1 MSHVLTGVQR
11 RAMHAPNAFGMHS
24 EAARI
29 LAMRGVDPSLFA
41 ERIGAVG
48 QSAHIETGSLSGF
61 SLGQEFS
68 ARPPAASAPAAAPQ
82 GLGPVARDP
91 RLVTFMRGLADQPY
105 DQIRARFKTTFG
117 LDPGDTVVEELL
129 LQSALEWRNYS
140 TLHARVCPIQVEP
153 LVAGTYFVYDR
164 AGQRQV
170 VDSRVGADSKVKVV
184 SRRVSSA
191 NYTTQLRSL
200 SGAVNRVAQ
209 ALAANLNKL
218 SSETE
223 FVMDM
228 HDREMELE
236 VADALCATTNYSGD
250 NLQSLGG
257 TAKWNGGSAADPV
270 QDVIDMLLAIPA
282 EVNHVVFSDLCWSAA
297 QVNADLQAVLF
308 GRLKATDGILSPA
321 EFAQFFGIANV
332 WISKHLVERTP
343 GTVTR
348 TWSESG
354 AYFAHVDARKDMLT
368 HARRF
373 RAKLPGG
380 PQGIHVRPWFDPST
394 PMGSDMI
401 TVTRQDSAV
410 TFVGSDFG
418 GFIAG
423 IRQ

>member
-1 MSHVLTGVQR
+1 MSHVQTRVQR
-11 RAMHAPNAFGMHS
+11 RAMHAPNAFGMHP
-24 EAARI
+24 EVARI
-29 LAMRGVDPSLFA
+29 LTSRGVDPKHLA
-41 ERIGAVG
+41 QRIGAVG
-48 QSAHIETGSLSGF
+48 QSAHIDTGDLAGF
-61 SLGQEFS
+61 TLGEEFA
-68 ARPPAASAPAAAPQ
+68 ARPPAPGVGFAASPGAQ
-82 GLGPVARDP
+82 RDP
-91 RLVTFMRGLADQPY
+91 RISSFIKGLGEQPI
-105 DQIRARFKTTFG
+105 DQIRARYRQTFG
-117 LDPGDTVVEELL
+117 LDPSDTIVEELL
-129 LQSALEWRNYS
+129 TQSALEWKNYN
-140 TLHARVCPIQVEP
+140 TLHARLCPVQVEP
-153 LVAGTYFVYDR
+153 LQAGTYFIYDR

-170 VDSRVGADSKVKVV
+170 VDSRVGADAKVKVV
-184 SRRVSSA
+184 SRRVSNA
-191 NYTTQLRSL
+191 TYTTQLRSL
-200 SGAVNRVAQ
+200 AGSVNRVAQ
-209 ALAANLNKL
+209 ALAASLNKL

-236 VADALCATTNYSGD
+236 VANALCDVANYSGD
-250 NLQSLGG
+250 NLQTLGG

-270 QDVIDMLLAIPA
+270 QDVLDIILAIPA
-282 EVNHVVFSDLCWSAA
+282 DVNHCVFSDLCWSAA
-297 QVNADLQAVLF
+297 QVNAELQAVLF
-308 GRLKATDGILSPA
+308 GRMKSTDGVLSPA

-354 AYFAHVDARKDMLT
+354 AYFAHVDPARDMLT

-373 RAKLPGG
+373 RARLPGG

-394 PMGSDMI
+394 PMGSDMV

-410 TFVGSDFG
+410 HFVGADFG

>member
-1 MSHVLTGVQR
+1 MSFVHTAVQR
-11 RAMHAPNAFGMHS
+11 RAMHAPNAFGMHP
-24 EAARI
+24 EAARV
-29 LAMRGVDPSLFA
+29 LALRGVDPSAFA
-41 ERIGAVG
+41 ARFGAVG
-48 QSAHIETGSLSGF
+48 QSAHVETGSLSGF
-61 SLGQEFS
+61 SLEQPGS
-68 ARPPAASAPAAAPQ
+68 ARPIAPVAP
-82 GLGPVARDP
+82 GLAPLARDP
-91 RLVTFMRGLADQPY
+91 RLLTFMRGLAEQPY
-105 DQIRARFKTTFG
+105 DQIRSRFQTTFG
-117 LDPGDTVVEELL
+117 LDPGDTVVTELL
-129 LQSALEWRNYS
+129 TQTALEWRNYS
-140 TLHARVCPIQVEP
+140 TLHDRLCPVQVES

-170 VDSRVGADSKVKVV
+170 VDSRVGADSKTKVV

-191 NYTTQLRSL
+191 NYTTQLRAL

-209 ALAANLNKL
+209 ALAAALNKL

-236 VADALCATTNYSGD
+236 VANALCDTANYSGD
-250 NLQSLGG
+250 NLQTLGG

-270 QDVIDMLLAIPA
+270 QDVLDVLLAIPA
-282 EVNHVVFSDLCWSAA
+282 EVNHCVFSDLCWSAA
-297 QVNADLQAVLF
+297 QINEQLQAILF
-308 GRLKATDGILSPA
+308 GRLKAADGVLSPA

-348 TWSESG
+348 TWSETG
-354 AYFAHVDARKDMLT
+354 AYFAHVDAKRDMLT

-373 RAKLPGG
+373 RARLPGG

-418 GFIAG
+418 AFIAG

>member
-1 MSHVLTGVQR
+1 MSFVQTSVQR
-11 RAMHAPNAFGMHS
+11 RAMHAPNALGMHT
-24 EAARI
+24 EVARI
-29 LAMRGVDPSLFA
+29 LALRGVDPSAFA
-41 ERIGAVG
+41 ARFGAVG
-48 QSAHIETGSLSGF
+48 QSAHIETGALSGF
-61 SLGQEFS
+61 SLGQEFN
-68 ARPPAASAPAAAPQ
+68 ARPPTPGAPAPVAA
-82 GLGPVARDP
+82 GLAPLARDP
-91 RLVTFMRGLADQPY
+91 RLVTFMRGLAEQPY
-105 DQIRARFKTTFG
+105 DLIRSRFKTTFG

-129 LQSALEWRNYS
+129 VQSALEWKNYG
-140 TLHARVCPIQVEP
+140 TLHARLCPVQVEA
-153 LVAGTYFVYDR
+153 LQAGTYFVYDR

-170 VDSRVGADSKVKVV
+170 VDSRVGADGKTKVV

-200 SGAVNRVAQ
+200 SGSVSRVAQ
-209 ALAANLNKL
+209 ALAAALNKL

-236 VADALCATTNYSGD
+236 VADALCNTSNYSGD

-270 QDVIDMLLAIPA
+270 QDVIDILLAIPA
-282 EVNHVVFSDLCWSAA
+282 VVTDAVFSDLCWSAA
-297 QVNADLQAVLF
+297 QINEQLQAVLF
-308 GRLKATDGILSPA
+308 GRLKASDGILSPA

-343 GTVTR
+343 GTVSR

-354 AYFAHVDARKDMLT
+354 AYFGHVDARRDMLT

-373 RAKLPGG
+373 RARLPGG

-410 TFVGSDFG
+410 HFVGSDFG

>member
-1 MSHVLTGVQR
+1 MSHVRTSVQR
-11 RAMHAPNAFGMHS
+11 RTMHAPNAFGMHP
-24 EAARI
+24 EAARV
-29 LAMRGVDPSLFA
+29 LAMRGIDPAVLA
-41 ERIGAVG
+41 QRIGAVG
-48 QSAHIETGSLSGF
+48 QSAHIETGALSGF
-61 SLGQEFS
+61 SLGEEFS
-68 ARPPAASAPAAAPQ
+68 ARAPVGAPAAHLP
-82 GLGPVARDP
+82 GLATLASDP
-91 RLVTFMRGLADQPY
+91 RLVTFMKGLAEQPVTE
-105 DQIRARFKTTFG
+105 IRAKFKTVFG
-117 LDPGDTVVEELL
+117 LDPGDTIVEELL
-129 LQSALEWRNYS
+129 TQAALDWKNYS
-140 TLHARVCPIQVEP
+140 TLHSRVCPVQVEG
-153 LVAGTYFVYDR
+153 LQAGTYFVYDR

-170 VDSRVGADSKVKVV
+170 VDSRVGADGKVKVV

-209 ALAANLNKL
+209 ALAPGLNKL

-223 FVMDM
+223 FVQDM

-236 VADALCATTNYSGD
+236 VADALCNTSNYTGS
-250 NLQSLGG
+250 NLITLGG
-257 TAKWNGGSAADPV
+257 TAKWNDGSAADPV
-270 QDVIDMLLAIPA
+270 QDVLDIILAIPA
-282 EVNHVVFSDLCWSAA
+282 DVNHCVFSDLCWSAA
-297 QVNADLQAVLF
+297 QINAQLQAVLF
-308 GRLKATDGILSPA
+308 GRLKASDGILSPA

-354 AYFAHVDARKDMLT
+354 AYFAHIDPKRDMLT

-373 RAKLPGG
+373 RARLPGG
-380 PQGIHVRPWFDPST
+380 PMGIHVRTWFDPST

-410 TFVGSDFG
+410 HFVGSDFG
-418 GFIAG
+418 GFISG